1 MSNHDDFVDDFIEYQ
16 IFEDS
21 MKKSDGGNSRKRNS
35 GCLGCGTGTITM
47 IIALIIFFSLGACS
61 GFEPKS
67 DVEIDSTY
75 TTVEDN
81 TTIPVNT
88 TIAPTTKIPTS
99 VEASTVAPTTT
110 HTVSLADIPAYSGD
124 AYIEINGNA
133 PFFSTDEYT
142 TSSFEQYSNLDSLGR
157 CGVAYACIGTDIMPT
172 EKRGA
177 IGMVKP
183 SGWHTVRYD
192 DVISDKYLYNRCH
205 LIAFE
210 LAGENANEKNLITGT
225 RYMNI

>member
-1 MSNHDDFVDDFIEYQ
+1 MSNHDDFVDEFIEYQ

-21 MKKSDGGNSRKRNS
+21 MKKSDGGNLRKRNS
-35 GCLGCGTGTITM
+35 GCLGCGTGTIIM
-47 IIALIIFFSLGACS
+47 IIALIISFSLGACS
-61 GFEPKS
+61 GFDPKS

-172 EKRGA
+172 EK
-177 IGMVKP
+177 
-183 SGWHTVRYD
+183 
-192 DVISDKYLYNRCH
+192 
-205 LIAFE
+205 
-210 LAGENANEKNLITGT
+210 
-225 RYMNI
+225 